1 MFRGEI
7 WSVNL
12 DPTIG
17 SEIRKT
23 RPAVIV
29 SRDSI
34 GILPL
39 KIVVPIT
46 GWRDEFS
53 QAPWLVPLERDPQTG
68 LVKKSAADALQVRS
82 VSQERLV
89 ERLGQ
94 LDNGSMERIGAALA
108 LTLDI
113 ENL

>member
-1 MFRGEI
+1 MRRGEI
-7 WSVNL
+7 WQVNL

-17 SEIRKT
+17 SEIRKQ

-46 GWRDEFS
+46 GWRDEFAK
-53 QAPWLVPLERDPQTG
+53 APWLVPLDRNPKIG
-68 LVKKSAADALQVRS
+68 LVKKSAADCFQVRS
-82 VSQERLV
+82 VSDLRLV
-89 ERLGQ
+89 KKMGALGEDQ
-94 LDNGSMERIGAALA
+94 MRQIESALA
-108 LTLDI
+108 LTMQLD
-113 ENL
+113 

>member
-1 MFRGEI
+1 MRRGEI
-7 WSVNL
+7 WQVNL

-17 SEIRKT
+17 SEIRKL

-46 GWRDEFS
+46 GWREEFAK
-53 QAPWLVPLERDPQTG
+53 APWLVPLDRNPKIG
-68 LVKKSAADALQVRS
+68 LVKKSAADCFQVRS
-82 VSQERLV
+82 VSDQRLV
-89 ERLGQ
+89 KK
-94 LDNGSMERIGAALA
+94 IGELAEDQMRQIESA
-108 LTLDI
+108 LTLTLHLD
-113 ENL
+113 